1 MIKVALLGNPNVG
14 KSTLFN
20 NLTGMHQHTGNWT
33 GKTVGLAKGYHDNL
47 EIYDLPGTYS
57 LIPHS
62 KEEEVTSEF
71 IINNDYD
78 VSVIVC
84 DALSLERNLNLVLQ
98 TLEVTNKVILCINL
112 IDEAKK
118 KNIVIDTDKLSNILK
133 IPVIS
138 ISARK
143 KIGIDILVDTINN
156 FNNNDIFNI
165 KYNDKIEECINILK
179 YNKSRFEAIKYLI
192 TGKSKNKELNEKI
205 KQCRIYL
212 NDNSIDI
219 NNEVLVHIVKTS
231 EKIAKS
237 VIVYKNKD
245 YMKLNNKIDKILTN
259 KITGIPIMIIMLVL
273 IFYISIKGANY
284 PSDLL
289 FKLFEI
295 IGNNLRNFLININ
308 IPSIIY
314 NPLMDGIYR
323 VLTWVIAVMLPPM
336 AIFFPLFTIL
346 EDLGILPRI
355 AFNLDG
361 YFSKSKAC
369 GKQAL
374 TMMMGFGCNAVG
386 VEGARIIDSP
396 RERLIAILTNSFVP
410 CNGRFPTIITIL
422 TIFFIGTTSNIFNS
436 FLNVILLIII
446 ILLGIFITF
455 IVSKILSNTI
465 LKGIPSFFV
474 LELPPYRK
482 PQIISVI
489 TRSILDRTLFVLMRA
504 VVVAIPAGL
513 FIWILA
519 NININNIS
527 ILTHLSNILNNFG
540 LLLGMDGVIILAFI
554 LGFPANEI
562 VIPIMLMIYMS
573 NNTLIDISNINTIKE
588 ILNLNG
594 WTYITAIS
602 VLVFTLFHFPCST
615 TILTI
620 KKETNSIK
628 WTVLSFLLPLI
639 IGIILCLIITN
650 IFRIINC
657 LI

>member
-20 NLTGMHQHTGNWT
+20 VLTGMHQHTGNWT
-33 GKTVGLAKGYHDNL
+33 GKTVGLAKGYHNNL

-78 VSVIVC
+78 VSVVVC

-118 KNIVIDTDKLSNILK
+118 KNIVIDTNKLSSTLK
-133 IPVIS
+133 IPVIG

-143 KIGIDILVDTINN
+143 KIGIDKLINVINN
-156 FNNNDIFNI
+156 FNNNDTFNI

-192 TGKSKNKELNEKI
+192 KGKSNNKELNEKI

-212 NDNSIDI
+212 SDNSINI
-219 NNEVLVHIVKTS
+219 NDEILARIVRTS
-231 EKIAKS
+231 EMIAQS
-237 VIVYKNKD
+237 IIIYKNKD
-245 YMKLNNKIDKILTN
+245 YMKINNRIDKILTN

-284 PSDLL
+284 PSNLL
-289 FKLFEI
+289 FNVFEI
-295 IGNNLRNFLININ
+295 IGKNLRNFLINIH

-361 YFSKSKAC
+361 YFSKSNAC

-386 VEGARIIDSP
+386 VEGTRIIDSP

-436 FLNVILLIII
+436 FLNVLLLIII

-455 IVSKILSNTI
+455 IVSKILSKTV

-482 PQIISVI
+482 PQIVSVI
-489 TRSILDRTLFVLMRA
+489 VRSIFDRTLFVLGRA

-513 FIWILA
+513 FIWVLA

-540 LLLGMDGVIILAFI
+540 LLIGMDGAILLAFI

-594 WTYITAIS
+594 WTYITAIN
-602 VLVFTLFHFPCST
+602 VLIFTLFHFPCST

-620 KKETNSIK
+620 KSETNSTK
-628 WTVLSFLLPLI
+628 WTILSFLLPLI